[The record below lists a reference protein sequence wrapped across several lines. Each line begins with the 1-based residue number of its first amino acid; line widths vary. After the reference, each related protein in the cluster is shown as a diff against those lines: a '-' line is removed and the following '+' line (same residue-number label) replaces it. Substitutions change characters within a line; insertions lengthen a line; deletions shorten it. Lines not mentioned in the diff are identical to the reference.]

1 MKNQY
6 RSSLSTAK
14 NLGSAKSGLGHW
26 LKQRFTAI
34 MLALF
39 TIWLTWFAYNL
50 AHSKTQLA
58 LIEVIKIPCNII
70 MLALFMLT
78 ALYHGV
84 LGMNV
89 IIEDYIRCRAMKI
102 SILVLLNIFSILS
115 AVGFIVSLIYVINL

>member
-1 MKNQY
+1 ME
-6 RSSLSTAK
+6 
-14 NLGSAKSGLGHW
+14 
-26 LKQRFTAI
+26 
-34 MLALF
+34 
-39 TIWLTWFAYNL
+39 
-50 AHSKTQLA
+50 SKTQLA

>member
-6 RSSLSTAK
+6 RSSLSIAK

-39 TIWLTWFAYNL
+39 TIWLIRFAYNL
-50 AHSKTQLA
+50 AHSETQLA
-58 LIEVIKIPCNII
+58 FIGVLKVPCNIV
-70 MLALFMLT
+70 MLVLFMMT

-89 IIEDYIRCRAMKI
+89 IIEDYIHCRAMKI
-102 SILVLLNIFSILS
+102 SALLLLKIFSIVS
-115 AVGFIVSLIYVINL
+115 AAGFIVSLIYVINL